1 MIEREGLEKS
11 TRNYVKAAG
20 TIAGISESV
29 TGIPF
34 PQNVFRQWQELMFA
48 IRIGDTRLDDLK
60 KQRDRI
66 ALRTT
71 VMGYLKNNPEC
82 SIEDPLLEQAMLTL
96 KGICDSVPDI
106 TRKKLLHTFEK
117 ILDVTEEI
125 KQTEDSTRLPF
136 LIRLEGQL
144 TSRLFISLLPEEY
157 RNSKTYPN
165 LLKTLTRLGRVA
177 NSVDTFID
185 FSSDYEAE
193 ELQVRPSI
201 LNRVRLLANCSSD
214 VFQVI
219 SRLKPTPNLIKQ
231 ISSGVRETAE
241 NNSNR
246 DFSQL

>member
-165 LLKTLTRLGRVA
+165 L
-177 NSVDTFID
+177 DTFID